1 MEFLLTAMTSNQ
13 IRSAFLDFFT
23 SRGHTLVESSPVV
36 PHNDPTLLFA
46 NAGMNQFKQVFIGME
61 TRHYSRATSC
71 QKCIRAGGKHN
82 DLDNVGK
89 TPRHHTFFEML
100 GNFSF
105 GDYFKADAIA
115 FAWEL
120 LTSVYALP
128 KQHLWV
134 SVFDQD
140 DDAELLWKKFIP
152 AHRIVRLGK
161 KDNFWEMGD
170 TGPCGPCSEIHL
182 DLRSFFGSANPHSLT
197 FDDSATLELWNLV
210 FMQFNRR
217 DDGSTEPLPK
227 PCIDTGAGLER
238 LASVLQGVH
247 SNYESDL
254 FAPLINAVE
263 KLSGVPY
270 TPLELFGPR
279 PMTDAEIDAGMPH
292 RVIADHIRAVAFALA
307 DGAVFSNEGRGYVLR
322 RILRRAVRYGRRIGI
337 QKPFLADLVHVLD
350 NILGAHYTSLHER
363 KNHIEMLIT
372 AEEERFAETLNKGL
386 ELFQHVVA
394 HSDPS
399 RKTLSGADA
408 FKLHDTYGFP
418 LDITQDMAR
427 EIGWL
432 VDTAGFEQCLRAQR
446 ERAKAARNVAGPRLQ
461 KVYEQLYDDLGDT
474 TFIGYTSL
482 TARSLVT
489 ALLDEN
495 GARCTELPAG
505 ASGVVIVDHTPFYG
519 ESGGQAGDTGTL
531 QLCGS
536 ASPPVPVL
544 NVSRPTHNLF
554 AHHIAPLPAPLRV
567 GDTVLLAV
575 EPSQREAIM
584 RHHTATHLL
593 HAALHSV
600 VGKHATQTGSSV
612 TPERLRFDFHHH
624 TAISPV
630 DIEKIETFVNQAI
643 VRDLP
648 VQIIETT
655 IDDARKAGAM
665 MLFDEKYGAHVR
677 MVKISDISCEL
688 CGGTHAP
695 STGSLGAFLITSE
708 SAIAAGVRRIEAL
721 CGLAALREIQ
731 RQRALL
737 RGVAQ
742 SLNVKD
748 TDLPARIEKLHDEIK
763 HLQKKL
769 KDARSSGSGDIARK
783 ALQNAQ
789 KFNGAQLVIA
799 NIGEAEPS
807 AVLAVGD
814 QLKAKLPHYIIVLG
828 AHHEGKCSISV
839 HMSDDQVKAGLH
851 AGKLVKALSPL
862 IGGGG
867 GGRPNSAQAGGSHPD
882 KLDDALSAVPALL
895 SSLFH
900 L

>member
-1 MEFLLTAMTSNQ
+1 MTSTQ
-13 IRSAFLDFFT
+13 IRRAFLEFFT

-46 NAGMNQFKQVFIGME
+46 NAGMNQFKQVFIGLE
-61 TRHYSRATSC
+61 SRHYTRATSC

-120 LTSVYALP
+120 LTSIYHLP
-128 KQHLWV
+128 KHHLWV
-134 SVFDQD
+134 SIFEQD
-140 DDAELLWKKFIP
+140 DQAEHLWKKFIP
-152 AHRIVRLGK
+152 PHRIVRLGK

-182 DLRSFFGSANPHSLT
+182 DLRSFFGPANPDSLP

-227 PCIDTGAGLER
+227 PCVDTGAGLER

-254 FAPLINAVE
+254 FAPLIAAVE
-263 KLSGVPY
+263 NLSGVPY

-279 PMTDAEIDAGMPH
+279 PLSDAELDAGMPH

-337 QKPFLADLVHVLD
+337 QQPFLADLVSVLD
-350 NILGAHYTSLHER
+350 TILGPHYTSLHER

-386 ELFQHVVA
+386 ELFQNVVA
-394 HSDPS
+394 HSDPA

-427 EIGWL
+427 EIGWH
-432 VDTAGFEQCLRAQR
+432 VDSAAFEECLRAQR
-446 ERAKAARNVAGPRLQ
+446 DRAKAARSVASPRLQ
-461 KVYEQLYDDLGDT
+461 KVYELLYSELGDT
-474 TFIGYTSL
+474 TFTGYTSL
-482 TARSLVT
+482 TERSLVS

-495 GARCTELPAG
+495 GARCSELPAG
-505 ASGVVIVDHTPFYG
+505 ATGVLFVDHTPFYG
-519 ESGGQAGDTGTL
+519 ESGGQAGDSGTL
-531 QLCGS
+531 HIPGS
-536 ASPPVPVL
+536 PAPPVNIL
-544 NVSRPTHNLF
+544 NVTRPTHNLL
-554 AHHIAPLPAPLRV
+554 AHHLAPLPAPLRV
-567 GDTVLLAV
+567 GDTVILEVDA
-575 EPSQREAIM
+575 PRRQATM

-593 HAALHSV
+593 HAALHAV
-600 VGKHATQTGSSV
+600 VGKHASQTGSAV
-612 TPERLRFDFHHH
+612 TPDRLRFDFHHH

-630 DIEKIETFVNQAI
+630 DIEKIEAWVNHVI
-643 VRDLP
+643 LRDLP
-648 VQIIETT
+648 VQITETS
-655 IDDARKAGAM
+655 IDDARKAGAI
-665 MLFDEKYGAHVR
+665 MLFDEKYGARVR
-677 MVKISDISCEL
+677 MVSINGVSCEL

-708 SAIAAGVRRIEAL
+708 SAIAAGVRRIEAV

-737 RGVAQ
+737 RSLAQ

-748 TDLPARIEKLHDEIK
+748 DDLPARIDKLHDDIK

-769 KDARSSGSGDIARK
+769 KDSRSAGSGDFLDK
-783 ALQNAQ
+783 ALQNAHD
-789 KFNGAQLVIA
+789 FNGAKLVIA
-799 NIGEAEPS
+799 NLGDAEPS
-807 AVLAVGD
+807 ALLTAGD
-814 QLKAKLPHYIIVLG
+814 QLKAKLSHFIIVLG
-828 AHHEGKCSISV
+828 ARHEGKCSISV
-839 HMSDDQVKAGLH
+839 QMSDDQVKAGLH
-851 AGKLVKALSPL
+851 AGKLVKQLSAI

-867 GGRPNSAQAGGSHPD
+867 GGKPNRAQAGGTQPH

-895 SSLFH
+895 HQLFSS
-900 L
+900 